1 MSSAYQPNIP
11 TGTVNLDQDY
21 LNIQG
26 NFQQLDTSFGENHVP
41 FSVDSV
47 DNPAGYHTEI
57 NFVPFSTTA
66 TNPPNNYPLSPTA
79 IPTVTTG
86 FGQLF
91 SSEINDGFNSDT
103 ALFFLTGGNRL
114 QQLTSNIVPSLAI
127 NGYTF
132 LPGGILLQWGR
143 KTVATGTGTV
153 TFATNNIAFPNNCWN
168 VIAVPFYTGAAT
180 TSASQA
186 VYIKQDTLS
195 NTKFDY
201 DLIASSS
208 SIKGFFWVAI
218 GN

>member
-1 MSSAYQPNIP
+1 MSTYQPNIP
-11 TGTVNLDQDY
+11 TGTVDLDQDY

-26 NFQQLDTSFGENHVP
+26 NFQQLDTSFGVNHIP
-41 FSVDSV
+41 FSVNTT
-47 DNPAGYHTEI
+47 DNPAGYHTEV
-57 NFVPFSTTA
+57 NFIPFSTTA
-66 TNPPNNYPLSPTA
+66 TNPPDNNPPVVPAATA
-79 IPTVTTG
+79 G

-91 SSEINDGFNSDT
+91 SSELNDGFNTDT

-114 QQLTSNIVPSLAI
+114 QQLTSNVVPSAST
-127 NGYTF
+127 NGYTYF
-132 LPGGILLQWGR
+132 AGGILLQWGR

-168 VIAVPFYTGAAT
+168 VIAVPFYTGSAT

-208 SIKGFFWVAI
+208 SIKGFFWIAI